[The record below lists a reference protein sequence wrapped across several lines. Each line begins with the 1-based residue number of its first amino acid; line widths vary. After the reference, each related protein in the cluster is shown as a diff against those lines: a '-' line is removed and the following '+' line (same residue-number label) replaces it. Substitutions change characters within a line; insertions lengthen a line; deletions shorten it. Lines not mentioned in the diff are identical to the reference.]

1 MALGEG
7 RFRYKRPPEPKL
19 QLTSMMDMFT
29 IIMIFLLVSF
39 SAKPDTFQ
47 LDRNIELPKST
58 AKMDYTKSVQLVLSK
73 DKLQFDG
80 EMLGEVEG
88 EHIAGLNPE
97 DLKASLLYQRLRSC
111 REQADAEGASTNG
124 AETAEPGD
132 EPASPRHVLFFC
144 DRTHS
149 FQTINQVIKTAGMA
163 GYPNLQFAVLQ
174 E

>member
-1 MALGEG
+1 MALGER
-7 RFRYKRPPEPKL
+7 RFRYKRAPEPKL

-39 SAKPDTFQ
+39 SSRPDAFQ
-47 LDRNIELPKST
+47 LDHNIELPKSS

-73 DKLQFDG
+73 DKLQLDG
-80 EMLGEVEG
+80 EVLGAVEG
-88 EHIAGLNPE
+88 DHIAGLDPV
-97 DLKASLLYQRLRSC
+97 DLKASQLYQKLRLF
-111 REQADAEGASTNG
+111 REEADAETAAAESVEEAPNGSDGA
-124 AETAEPGD
+124 AP
-132 EPASPRHVLFFC
+132 PHVLFFC
-144 DRTHS
+144 DRTLS

>member
-39 SAKPDTFQ
+39 STKPDTFQ

-73 DKLQFDG
+73 DKLQLDG

-88 EHIAGLNPE
+88 ESIAGLNPA
-97 DLKASLLYQRLRSC
+97 DLKRSPTKPRPRKGSRRALGTC
-111 REQADAEGASTNG
+111 SSSA
-124 AETAEPGD
+124 TAPIRSR
-132 EPASPRHVLFFC
+132 PS
-144 DRTHS
+144 
-149 FQTINQVIKTAGMA
+149 IK
-163 GYPNLQFAVLQ
+163 
-174 E
+174 

>member
-1 MALGEG
+1 MALGDG

-39 SAKPDTFQ
+39 STKPDAFQ

-73 DKLQFDG
+73 DKLQLDG
-80 EMLGEVEG
+80 ELLGEVDG
-88 EHIAGLNPE
+88 ERIAGLDPA
-97 DLKASLLYQRLRSC
+97 DLKASQLYQKLRLC
-111 REQADAEGASTNG
+111 REEADTAAAVTENAGDAPG
-124 AETAEPGD
+124 AESTK
-132 EPASPRHVLFFC
+132 HVLFFC
-144 DRTHS
+144 DRNHS